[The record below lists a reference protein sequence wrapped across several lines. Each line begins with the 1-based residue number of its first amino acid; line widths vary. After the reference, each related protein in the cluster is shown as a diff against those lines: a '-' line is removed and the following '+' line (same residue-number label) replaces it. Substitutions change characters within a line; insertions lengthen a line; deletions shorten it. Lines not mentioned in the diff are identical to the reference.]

1 LDERTLIEKYLV
13 PQGVARDDVT
23 LGIGDDAALVVVP
36 DGHEL
41 VMTVDALMEGVH
53 FDRSATPHAI
63 GHKSLAVNLSDMA
76 AMGAEPRWALMSL
89 SIPDADDEWLR
100 GFCDGFFALARQ
112 HGVQL
117 VGGDLIRGPRM
128 ISVQLSGTVAQGTA
142 LRRDGARVGDAIFVS
157 GSIGDAAAA
166 LAAAHVQAK
175 ISRQALTYFRSRLD
189 YPVPRVELGRALRG
203 LATAAI
209 DLSDGLAIDLSRLT
223 AGSGAG
229 AEVMLEVLPLSAE
242 YRAHRE
248 ALGWEPALSGG
259 DDYELCLTAPPGSC
273 DEIRMVAEESGVPVT
288 EIGRITTGSGIR
300 FLDKTGQAY
309 QPNQNGYDHFA
320 RERG

>member
-1 LDERTLIEKYLV
+1 LDEKTLIEKYLV
-13 PQGVARDDVT
+13 PQPVARDDVT

-36 DGHEL
+36 GGHEL
-41 VMTVDALMEGVH
+41 VMTVDALLEGVH
-53 FDRSATPHAI
+53 FDGNATPDAI
-63 GHKSLAVNLSDMA
+63 GHKSLAVNLSDIA

-100 GFCDGFFALARQ
+100 GFCGGFFALAGQ
-112 HGVQL
+112 HEVQL

-128 ISVQLSGTVAQGTA
+128 ISVQLSGTVERGTA
-142 LRRDGARVGDAIFVS
+142 LRRDGARIGDAIFIS

-166 LAAAHVQAK
+166 LAATHVQAT
-175 ISRQALTYFRSRLD
+175 ISPQALTYFRSRLD
-189 YPVPRVELGRALRG
+189 YPAPRIELGRVLRG

-209 DLSDGLAIDLSRLT
+209 DLSDGLAIDLARLT
-223 AGSGAG
+223 AASGTG
-229 AEVMLEVLPLSAE
+229 AEVMLEALPLSAAF
-242 YRAHRE
+242 RAHRD
-248 ALGWEPALSGG
+248 ALGLDPALSGG
-259 DDYELCLTAPPGSC
+259 DDYELCLTAPAASR
-273 DEIRMVAEESGVPVT
+273 DEIRLAAERSGVPVT
-288 EIGRITTGSGIR
+288 EVGRITAGAGIR